1 MERDI
6 REFYRRTWFIA
17 HLAMAC
23 AICVGYITGAHGAA
37 LSIDGCINPTITIT
51 DCFGSITTVTGTTP
65 TTTTTLAPPP
75 TTSTLLPGS
84 TTTVASV
91 TTTTQGGGLTCVQQ
105 GFTGYSANGNACS
118 GALGGLYCDEFCNDN
133 PLATTT
139 TTVSSVTTTTGHC
152 VGGPTVGC

>member
-17 HLAMAC
+17 HLALAC
-23 AICVGYITGAHGAA
+23 AICVGYITGARSQA
-37 LSIDGCINPTITIT
+37 TFTVT

-152 VGGPTVGC
+152 VGGPVVGC

>member
-17 HLAMAC
+17 HLALAC
-23 AICVGYITGAHGAA
+23 AICVGYITGARSQATFTVQGCTNYVITCSGYAA
-37 LSIDGCINPTITIT
+37 TTTTIQA
-51 DCFGSITTVTGTTP
+51 
-65 TTTTTLAPPP
+65 TTTTLAPPP
-75 TTSTLLPGS
+75 TTTLPPGS